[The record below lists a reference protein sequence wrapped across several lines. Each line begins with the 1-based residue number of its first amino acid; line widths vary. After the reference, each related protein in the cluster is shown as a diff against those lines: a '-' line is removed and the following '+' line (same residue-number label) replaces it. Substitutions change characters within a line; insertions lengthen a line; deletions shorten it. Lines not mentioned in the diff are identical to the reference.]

1 MAKPKATPKKNRRTD
16 ESRAQAD
23 LFIDLL
29 LDEGYKAAYIAQML
43 SEKYQI
49 TIGQAFKD
57 VKRVKEA
64 RSVNLR
70 DVSFDIHFSD
80 LKEKAELI
88 HRQALK
94 KGEFQHALRSLETVL
109 KILKTSQGAS
119 SHGKATTTSIES
131 HSPTTR
137 LADAIQALERNGKT
151 VG

>member
-1 MAKPKATPKKNRRTD
+1 MAAPAKKKRRTD

-29 LDEGYKAAYIAQML
+29 LDEGYKSAYIAQML
-43 SEKYQI
+43 SEKYHI

-64 RSVNLR
+64 RSLNFR
-70 DVSFDIHFSD
+70 DMPLDLHFSD

-109 KILKTSQGAS
+109 KILKTSQGVNARGKAS
-119 SHGKATTTSIES
+119 STIEN

-137 LADAIQALERNGKT
+137 LAEALQALDRDGKT
-151 VG
+151 PR

>member
-1 MAKPKATPKKNRRTD
+1 MAKSKSPPKKKRRTD

-23 LFIDLL
+23 LFIGLL
-29 LDEGYKAAYIAQML
+29 LDEGYKSAYIARML
-43 SEKYQI
+43 AEKYQI

-64 RSVNLR
+64 RSFNFTEVP
-70 DVSFDIHFSD
+70 FDIHFSD

-119 SHGKATTTSIES
+119 PHGKANTSIES
-131 HSPTTR
+131 HSPTAR
-137 LADAIQALERNGKT
+137 LADAICALERNGKAT
-151 VG
+151 G